1 VSAWRNYTVL
11 VDRRDAVRTH
21 LRARGITASVLYA
34 PPVHLQPVYAGLDLG
49 GPGAFPVA
57 EAQAPRLLSL
67 PIYPGMT
74 DAQVD
79 RVAGEVR
86 AFVERA

>member
-1 VSAWRNYTVL
+1 VSAWRNYTIL
-11 VDRRDAVRTH
+11 VDRRDALRAH
-21 LRARGITASVLYA
+21 LRARGITSSVLYA
-34 PPVHLQPVYAGLDLG
+34 PPVHLQPVYAGMGLG
-49 GPGAFPVA
+49 GSGTHPVA
-57 EAQAPRLLSL
+57 EAQAPRLLCL

-74 DAQVD
+74 DEQVG